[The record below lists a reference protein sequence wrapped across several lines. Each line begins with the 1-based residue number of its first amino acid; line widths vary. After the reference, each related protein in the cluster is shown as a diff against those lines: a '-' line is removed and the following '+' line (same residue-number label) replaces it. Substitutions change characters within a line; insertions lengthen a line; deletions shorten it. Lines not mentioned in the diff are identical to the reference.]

1 MGKLQNLATPFLPN
15 VPRLGK
21 PIKCFTQS
29 PFIVLHRFV
38 LHFFLFAILL
48 FFWCL
53 PAQAQNTSPKPIE
66 ITTEFTERN
75 IGLDL
80 NILEDPTAQ
89 LTLED
94 IRSDEYASQFTPS
107 TIITPNFGFTKSAY
121 WARLTLDDT
130 RSQSPH
136 ADLPLNL
143 TLAFP
148 PADLA
153 ELWCAN
159 KKGTVV
165 VQQRAGDHVLLAEWP
180 STFRMPTFSISSEA
194 HTCWL
199 RVQSGDS
206 LQMSLTLYTHA
217 AFANQRLTDSTIQ
230 ALYFGALLVMFV
242 YNGLLAFTTRSKAYA
257 SYTLF
262 LLSFGLLTFAFGG
275 IGYQLLWPNA
285 IGFADY
291 AAPFLTAC
299 SGLTAC
305 IFAIILLDLRQA
317 SPHFYKFGMV
327 VVALFTLSLITT
339 WLLPY
344 SHAAKSVIA
353 IILLEGI
360 FLLGSGITLAWR
372 GVRLAQIYL
381 AAWLSLIVASALF
394 ILAVVGILPMNNFTS
409 YAQQIG
415 SVVEF
420 VMLSFALAYR
430 IKTTQTNLLSAQ
442 KKIAEGLRLS
452 EQELTEKVS
461 QRTAALEAAKNQAEL
476 SQKQTAQA
484 LADLKATQS
493 QLIEAERLASLG
505 QLIGGVAHEINNPIG
520 VIRSN
525 SELIA
530 YNISLTMQK
539 VPLFIHSYKKMN

>member
-1 MGKLQNLATPFLPN
+1 MGKLQNLATSFLPN

-230 ALYFGALLVMFV
+230 A
-242 YNGLLAFTTRSKAYA
+242 
-257 SYTLF
+257 
-262 LLSFGLLTFAFGG
+262 
-275 IGYQLLWPNA
+275 
-285 IGFADY
+285 
-291 AAPFLTAC
+291 
-299 SGLTAC
+299 
-305 IFAIILLDLRQA
+305 
-317 SPHFYKFGMV
+317 
-327 VVALFTLSLITT
+327 
-339 WLLPY
+339 
-344 SHAAKSVIA
+344 
-353 IILLEGI
+353 
-360 FLLGSGITLAWR
+360 
-372 GVRLAQIYL
+372 
-381 AAWLSLIVASALF
+381 
-394 ILAVVGILPMNNFTS
+394 
-409 YAQQIG
+409 
-415 SVVEF
+415 
-420 VMLSFALAYR
+420 
-430 IKTTQTNLLSAQ
+430 
-442 KKIAEGLRLS
+442 
-452 EQELTEKVS
+452 
-461 QRTAALEAAKNQAEL
+461 
-476 SQKQTAQA
+476 
-484 LADLKATQS
+484 
-493 QLIEAERLASLG
+493 
-505 QLIGGVAHEINNPIG
+505 
-520 VIRSN
+520 
-525 SELIA
+525 
-530 YNISLTMQK
+530 
-539 VPLFIHSYKKMN
+539 